1 MTKRLTIFVCV
12 SILFA
17 GSAPPVQGADLRAA
31 FVQDLV
37 AAINSKNL
45 DRRKA
50 LLHPKSLVCVTD
62 TSGSFHEAMFGRQAR
77 RGIPAT
83 YQWTVTPV
91 PRDQPPMFADRFDYP
106 IHPTHLLQIDYAT
119 GPTHSTSVILQ
130 LVYDAGQW
138 REVTACPKAETIE
151 GAREATALRAKQS
164 ERIQALVAG
173 ISPALKNEVLNLIKA
188 GRKVGAITHYATAS
202 GEELST
208 AKAVVERLE
217 AQAR

>member
-1 MTKRLTIFVCV
+1 MTKRLTLFVCV
-12 SILFA
+12 SILCA
-17 GSAPPVQGADLRAA
+17 GSTPPVQGTDPQAA
-31 FVQDLV
+31 FVQELV
-37 AAINSKNL
+37 GAINSKNL

-50 LLHPKSLVCVTD
+50 LLHPKSAVCLTE

-83 YQWTVTPV
+83 YKWIVTPV
-91 PRDQPPMFADRFDYP
+91 PRDQPPMFGDPFDYP
-106 IHPTHLLQIDYAT
+106 IRPTHLLQIDYAT

-130 LVYDAGQW
+130 LVYDAGHW
-138 REVTACPKAETIE
+138 REVTACPTPETI
-151 GAREATALRAKQS
+151 AATREATTLRAKQT

-173 ISPALKNEVLNLIKA
+173 ISPALRHEVLNLIKA
-188 GRKVGAITHYATAS
+188 GRKVGAITHYATVS

-208 AKAVVERLE
+208 AKAVVEQLE